1 MTSSPRV
8 RLEVEFLEADQA
20 VRAPAFPS
28 GDDERMLRAVL
39 VVAGEADFRG
49 YVRECL
55 RERTDLRVVE
65 AATVTKAVLLAAEC
79 SPVLIVVDEPEAEV
93 VALLQRVWAIVIVD
107 EIPRDATRQ
116 EHVRLLVRP
125 FTADELL
132 AEVRQLLPG

>member
-1 MTSSPRV
+1 MSASSRL

-20 VRAPAFPS
+20 APAPAVPS

-55 RERTDLRVVE
+55 RERTDLRAVE
-65 AATVTKAVLLAAEC
+65 AATVTKAVTLAAEC
-79 SPVLIVVDEPEAEV
+79 SPVIIVVDEPESEV
-93 VALLQRVWAIVIVD
+93 VAMLQRVWAIVIVD
-107 EIPRDATRQ
+107 EIPHDAAR
-116 EHVRLLVRP
+116 EERVRLLVRP

-132 AEVRQLLPG
+132 GAVRQFLPG